1 MKAQKNWRSS
11 LVIAALLP
19 VVAVA
24 ACTGKIGSGGGV
36 SSGGGGGTGSGSGG
50 AVGGTTTPGSAAG
63 GGSTQGAAG
72 NANSPGGAAT
82 SAAGSAQPPISTSTM
97 VAESAGQLMMRRLT
111 ATEYDNALNDLFGDT
126 TAPAVG
132 WSADAL
138 NLNGFTSPV
147 STPDLYVQNF
157 DSTADTV
164 VETALAAGK
173 ITIPCTSPT
182 AAQESACAANFITT
196 FGLQAYRRPVAAAEQ
211 TDLMTLFTTVRGL
224 GLSFNESIGAV
235 VKGIIQSPNFLYH
248 WEIGPTKPVV
258 GADGLVPL
266 TQWQVASRLAE
277 SLWDSIPDSTILT
290 AAQGGQLGTAAEV
303 AAQAQRML
311 ADPKALRALDDFH
324 QQWLLYVGFNAPNL
338 TGIPTYGALTAAAV
352 SGLTAEF
359 DDFILSVY
367 QGDGTLKSLLTA
379 PYAYVNHDLAAVYGV
394 TGPAAGAPSAKVA
407 LDPTQRGGLFTQVS
421 FLSSFGSGATD
432 NPILRGLS
440 IYTKLMCGAM
450 GPPAA
455 QIPPVAFSPSGTT
468 RQAYATHGAMGCAQ
482 GCHNLFDPPG
492 FAFEAYSGIGQYR
505 TTENGQAVDS
515 TGVFTTPQNA
525 TLTFNNALDLM
536 GQLASSSE
544 AQLCIDRQWARYMFG
559 RMETTADVGSL
570 QLAYQQGSS
579 TPGYSIRDMLT
590 TFVSSKAYLYRTL
603 TPGETL

>member
-11 LVIAALLP
+11 LVMAALLP

-24 ACTGKIGSGGGV
+24 ACTGKIGGG
-36 SSGGGGGTGSGSGG
+36 SSGGSDVGGNAGGTGGGT
-50 AVGGTTTPGSAAG
+50 PGSP
-63 GGSTQGAAG
+63 GGSGAAG
-72 NANSPGGAAT
+72 TPGATGGANTTGAAAAAAAA
-82 SAAGSAQPPISTSTM
+82 SASTTQPPISTTTM

-157 DSTADTV
+157 DTTADSV

-182 AAQESACAANFITT
+182 AAQESACASNFITT
-196 FGLQAYRRPVAAAEQ
+196 FGLTAYRRPVAAAEQ

-235 VKGIIQSPNFLYH
+235 VKGMIQSPNFLYH
-248 WEIGPTKPVV
+248 WEIGPTKPTV

-290 AAQGGQLGTAAEV
+290 AAQNGQLGTAAEV
-303 AAQAQRML
+303 AAQAQRLL
-311 ADPKALRALDDFH
+311 ADPKAVRALDDFH

-359 DDFILSVY
+359 DDFLASVY

-394 TGPAAGAPSAKVA
+394 TGPAAGAPSAKVT
-407 LDPTQRGGLFTQVS
+407 LDPTQRGGLFTQIA

-468 RQAYATHGAMGCAQ
+468 RQAYATHGAMACAQ

-505 TTENGQAVDS
+505 TTENGLPVDS
-515 TGVFTTPQNA
+515 TGVFTTPLNA
-525 TLTFNNALDLM
+525 TITFSSAIDMM

-590 TFVSSKAYLYRTL
+590 SFVSSKAYLYRTVS
-603 TPGETL
+603 PGESL